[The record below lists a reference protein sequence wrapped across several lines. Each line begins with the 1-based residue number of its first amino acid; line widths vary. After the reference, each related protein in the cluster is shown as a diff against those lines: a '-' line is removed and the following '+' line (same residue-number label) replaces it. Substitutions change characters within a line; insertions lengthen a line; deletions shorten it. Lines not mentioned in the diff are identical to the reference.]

1 MDKIIED
8 LGIDETFQQKAHKPK
23 KAFST
28 FKDNLPPIEDYN
40 AMVDTL
46 YLPKTKEGYAFLLV
60 MVDLATHEC
69 DFEPMI
75 YKQKSDMKPKKD
87 AVTAEMALE
96 AMMKIFKRKYLN
108 KPYASISA
116 DGGPEFK
123 GVFKKYCYDNSIL
136 LRVGEVG
143 RHYQSAPVESLNR
156 QLGRILNGYL
166 NKMTLKNKKQYYEWI
181 DIIDIIRE
189 KLNDFR
195 KVSMSAKNMTDVT
208 YKTADITHKPKFSNG
223 DLVYR
228 LLDHMEDAMGY
239 KQPTEK
245 YREGDMRW
253 DRQPRKIKQTF
264 VYTGDQLFRYQLTG
278 LPHVSYSE
286 WQLMAAEGQEDE
298 LFEVK
303 QFIKSRKVN
312 NKVEILTWYYGELK
326 KDASWQ
332 LRSEMMK
339 YVPHLVKA
347 YEKSLKKKK

>member
-1 MDKIIED
+1 MNKIIED
-8 LGIDETFQQKAHKPK
+8 LDIDETFQKRPHKPK

-46 YLPKTKEGYAFLLV
+46 HLPKTKDGYAFLLV

-69 DFEPMI
+69 DFEPMR
-75 YKQKSDMKPKKD
+75 YEQKPSKKPKKD
-87 AVTAEMALE
+87 AVTAEMSLA

-156 QLGRILNGYL
+156 QLGRLLNGYM
-166 NKMTLKNKKQYYEWI
+166 NKMTLKTNKPFYEWT
-181 DIIDIIRE
+181 DIIDIIRV
-189 KLNDFR
+189 KLNEFR
-195 KVSMSAKNMTDVT
+195 KVPTSVKSMKDVT
-208 YKTADITHKPKFSNG
+208 YKTADITHKPKFHDG

-228 LLDHMEDAMGY
+228 LLDHVEDAMGY
-239 KQPTEK
+239 KQSSEK
-245 YREGDMRW
+245 YREGDYRY
-253 DRQPRKIKQTF
+253 DRQPRAIKQTF
-264 VYTGDQLFRYQLTG
+264 FYTGDQLYRYQLTG

-286 WQLMAAEGQEDE
+286 YQLMIAEEEEDE

-303 QFIKSRKVN
+303 QFINLEK
-312 NKVEILTWYYGELK
+312 LK
-326 KDASWQ
+326 I
-332 LRSEMMK
+332 RSK
-339 YVPHLVKA
+339 Y
-347 YEKSLKKKK
+347 